1 MLMEGLLLGL
11 KKKKKGRAR
20 LGYIVRKYN
29 KPPKGSDLTG
39 MLGGRSSDCLMKMN
53 EENCWYQDHAGA
65 PAQVVESVMESHRSI
80 YQCHI
85 WAKSEQYCSHFS
97 QMDRSTLI
105 FIALVEHLFD
115 VFPLA
120 RQ

>member
-1 MLMEGLLLGL
+1 MKEIAGTRIMPGL
-11 KKKKKGRAR
+11 
-20 LGYIVRKYN
+20 
-29 KPPKGSDLTG
+29 
-39 MLGGRSSDCLMKMN
+39 
-53 EENCWYQDHAGA
+53 
-65 PAQVVESVMESHRSI
+65 PAQVVESVMESHRFI
-80 YQCHI
+80 HQCHI

>member
-1 MLMEGLLLGL
+1 M
-11 KKKKKGRAR
+11 
-20 LGYIVRKYN
+20 
-29 KPPKGSDLTG
+29 S
-39 MLGGRSSDCLMKMN
+39 GGRSSDCLMKMN
-53 EENCWYQDHAGA
+53 GENCWYRDHAGA
-65 PAQVVESVMESHRSI
+65 PAQIVASVMESHRSI

>member
-1 MLMEGLLLGL
+1 MPNEDEWRKLLVQES
-11 KKKKKGRAR
+11 R
-20 LGYIVRKYN
+20 
-29 KPPKGSDLTG
+29 
-39 MLGGRSSDCLMKMN
+39 GGRL
-53 EENCWYQDHAGA
+53 
-65 PAQVVESVMESHRSI
+65 AQVAESVMESHSFI

-85 WAKSEQYCSHFS
+85 WAKSEQYCSHFF

>member
-1 MLMEGLLLGL
+1 MKKIVGTGITGGL
-11 KKKKKGRAR
+11 
-20 LGYIVRKYN
+20 
-29 KPPKGSDLTG
+29 
-39 MLGGRSSDCLMKMN
+39 
-53 EENCWYQDHAGA
+53 
-65 PAQVVESVMESHRSI
+65 PAQVVESVMGSRRSI

-97 QMDRSTLI
+97 QTDRSTLI
-105 FIALVEHLFD
+105 FIALVKHLFD